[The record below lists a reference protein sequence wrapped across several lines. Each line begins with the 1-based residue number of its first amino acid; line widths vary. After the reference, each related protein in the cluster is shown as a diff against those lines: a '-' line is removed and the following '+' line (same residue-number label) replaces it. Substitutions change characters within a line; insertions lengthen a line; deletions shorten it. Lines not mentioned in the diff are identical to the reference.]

1 MRRITVMS
9 SRGQIVVPIEIR
21 RQLKWNAGTQLMV
34 EWSSQSRRL
43 VLSPVK
49 ERGQVVEFKIPPAG
63 ILRDVYP
70 VSTTY
75 IAQLRKEADQ
85 DTLS

>member
-9 SRGQIVVPIEIR
+9 SRGQIVVPIEVR
-21 RQLKWNAGTQLMV
+21 RQLKWEAGTQLVV
-34 EWSSQSRRL
+34 EWSGQSRRL
-43 VLSPVK
+43 VLSPVR
-49 ERGQVVEFKIPPAG
+49 EQVVGVKIPPAG

-75 IAQLRKEADQ
+75 VAQLRDEADR